1 MDKIEIVI
9 KYKSGGVEQTSTH
22 VFESPEVSQGF
33 IDFVWNT
40 YVPEWKTDL
49 ERMVQ
54 NWQKKVL

>member
-1 MDKIEIVI
+1 MMDKIEIVI

-22 VFESPEVSQGF
+22 VFESPDVSQGF

-40 YVPEWKTDL
+40 YVPEWKKDL

-54 NWQKKVL
+54 E